1 MSTKEV
7 YTRAVYKFFDRATND
22 SLIFYKHHDGYPHGW
37 FGALER
43 IKAVLVLGAFN
54 DLKVIKKVML
64 EVGAKELRDEMEADR
79 VEQQHRYNVD
89 LDDGQVTLP
98 ITIGM
103 VTKINTTTYL
113 STLDGNKDGWTS
125 PFNSLRKLEGRPLL
139 LFVWSSGVNLIHDQI
154 LFLLLYL
161 NQGTYLKHNLNKTRS
176 FTMRTMNLIMCWIM
190 VIMSCFFLAMCVW
203 TLEWQL
209 MLCGIAITAIVI
221 LQLRHELGRA

>member
-89 LDDGQVTLP
+89 LDDGQVTL
-98 ITIGM
+98 THYDWQG
-103 VTKINTTTYL
+103 
-113 STLDGNKDGWTS
+113 DKDKYHYILEHTGWKQ
-125 PFNSLRKLEGRPLL
+125 R
-139 LFVWSSGVNLIHDQI
+139 WMD
-154 LFLLLYL
+154 
-161 NQGTYLKHNLNKTRS
+161 
-176 FTMRTMNLIMCWIM
+176 
-190 VIMSCFFLAMCVW
+190 
-203 TLEWQL
+203 
-209 MLCGIAITAIVI
+209 IAV
-221 LQLRHELGRA
+221 

>member
-79 VEQQHRYNVD
+79 VAQQHRYNVD
-89 LDDGQVTLP
+89 LDDGQVTL
-98 ITIGM
+98 THYDWLG
-103 VTKINTTTYL
+103 
-113 STLDGNKDGWTS
+113 DKDKYHYILEHTGWKQ
-125 PFNSLRKLEGRPLL
+125 R
-139 LFVWSSGVNLIHDQI
+139 WMD
-154 LFLLLYL
+154 
-161 NQGTYLKHNLNKTRS
+161 
-176 FTMRTMNLIMCWIM
+176 
-190 VIMSCFFLAMCVW
+190 LAV
-203 TLEWQL
+203 
-209 MLCGIAITAIVI
+209 
-221 LQLRHELGRA
+221 

>member
-89 LDDGQVTLP
+89 LDDGQVTLTHYDRHGEKSKSHY
-98 ITIGM
+98 ILEHT
-103 VTKINTTTYL
+103 
-113 STLDGNKDGWTS
+113 GWKQ
-125 PFNSLRKLEGRPLL
+125 RWMEK
-139 LFVWSSGVNLIHDQI
+139 V
-154 LFLLLYL
+154 
-161 NQGTYLKHNLNKTRS
+161 
-176 FTMRTMNLIMCWIM
+176 
-190 VIMSCFFLAMCVW
+190 
-203 TLEWQL
+203 
-209 MLCGIAITAIVI
+209 
-221 LQLRHELGRA
+221 

>member
-79 VEQQHRYNVD
+79 VAQQHRYNVD
-89 LDDGQVTLP
+89 LDDGQVTL
-98 ITIGM
+98 THYDWLG
-103 VTKINTTTYL
+103 
-113 STLDGNKDGWTS
+113 DKDKYHYILEHTGWKQ
-125 PFNSLRKLEGRPLL
+125 R
-139 LFVWSSGVNLIHDQI
+139 WMD
-154 LFLLLYL
+154 
-161 NQGTYLKHNLNKTRS
+161 
-176 FTMRTMNLIMCWIM
+176 
-190 VIMSCFFLAMCVW
+190 
-203 TLEWQL
+203 
-209 MLCGIAITAIVI
+209 IAV
-221 LQLRHELGRA
+221 

>member
-89 LDDGQVTLP
+89 LDDGQVTL
-98 ITIGM
+98 THYDWLG
-103 VTKINTTTYL
+103 
-113 STLDGNKDGWTS
+113 DKDKYHYILEHTGWKQ
-125 PFNSLRKLEGRPLL
+125 RWMG
-139 LFVWSSGVNLIHDQI
+139 
-154 LFLLLYL
+154 
-161 NQGTYLKHNLNKTRS
+161 
-176 FTMRTMNLIMCWIM
+176 
-190 VIMSCFFLAMCVW
+190 LAV
-203 TLEWQL
+203 
-209 MLCGIAITAIVI
+209 
-221 LQLRHELGRA
+221 

>member
-1 MSTKEV
+1 
-7 YTRAVYKFFDRATND
+7 
-22 SLIFYKHHDGYPHGW
+22 
-37 FGALER
+37 
-43 IKAVLVLGAFN
+43 
-54 DLKVIKKVML
+54 
-64 EVGAKELRDEMEADR
+64 
-79 VEQQHRYNVD
+79 
-89 LDDGQVTLP
+89 
-98 ITIGM
+98 M

-125 PFNSLRKLEGRPLL
+125 PFNPLRKLEGRPLL
-139 LFVWSSGVNLIHDQI
+139 LFCLVERSQFDSRPDTFSIA
-154 LFLLLYL
+154 LF